1 MNETAGTNRRPGALG
16 RWMYRGGHPNRL
28 AALINRASAA
38 GGSLGLF
45 GRRLVTLELR
55 GRRTGRPISFPLV
68 IVHDHGE
75 RYLVSMLGEHANWV
89 SNVQAAG
96 GRAVLRH
103 GRRERVRLELVEP
116 DARAAILRRY
126 LQLAPGARPHIPVDR
141 QAPLLAFEEI
151 AERYP
156 VFRVRTD
163 TSTASDARPAAS

>member
-1 MNETAGTNRRPGALG
+1 MNETVDTNRRPGAMA

-28 AALINRASAA
+28 AAFMNRASAA

-45 GRRLVTLELR
+45 GRRLVTLEVR
-55 GRRTGRPISFPLV
+55 GRRTGRRISFPLV

-75 RYLVSMLGEHANWV
+75 QYLVSMLGDHANWV
-89 SNVQAAG
+89 SNIQAAD

-103 GRRERVRLELVEP
+103 GPREQVMLEPVEP
-116 DARAAILRRY
+116 AARAAILRRY

-141 QAPLLAFEEI
+141 RAPLSAFEQI

-156 VFRVRTD
+156 ACRVRTD
-163 TSTASDARPAAS
+163 SSTIPETGRA